1 MQVLTSKRAFSETSP
16 TLIACTSDRRF
27 KLPGLLQT
35 ETEMEIKSL
44 KTIVVALSQK
54 LKAQEVIDQ
63 QIDSM
68 KLNLDESN
76 KSRKAMHKR
85 IEEMS
90 QQILSQVQQNRSE
103 TERLES
109 VNKDLSEQL

>member
-1 MQVLTSKRAFSETSP
+1 
-16 TLIACTSDRRF
+16 
-27 KLPGLLQT
+27 
-35 ETEMEIKSL
+35 
-44 KTIVVALSQK
+44 
-54 LKAQEVIDQ
+54 
-63 QIDSM
+63 M

-103 TERLES
+103 TERLEN